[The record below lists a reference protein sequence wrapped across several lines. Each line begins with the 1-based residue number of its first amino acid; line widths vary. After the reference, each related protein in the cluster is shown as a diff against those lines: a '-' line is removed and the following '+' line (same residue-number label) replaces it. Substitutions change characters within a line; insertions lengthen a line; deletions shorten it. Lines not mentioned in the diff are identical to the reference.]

1 MEERM
6 TREQFLE
13 RIFNKSYDEL
23 KGKKLR
29 LTRLNVPAREINF
42 AHVIGVARREIYQN
56 LRLHIGTHA
65 GEDHTGE
72 SIGLLHVVPN
82 EATIVAADVAMK
94 SGNVT
99 IGFLDRFR
107 GTVIVL
113 GDLPNVRSA
122 IEGAVDFFKY
132 QLHFTV
138 CDVTEE

>member
-42 AHVIGVARREIYQN
+42 AHVIG
-56 LRLHIGTHA
+56 
-65 GEDHTGE
+65 
-72 SIGLLHVVPN
+72 
-82 EATIVAADVAMK
+82 VAADVAMK

>member
-1 MEERM
+1 MGERM
-6 TREQFLE
+6 TREEFLE
-13 RIFNKSYDEL
+13 KIFNKKYDEL

-42 AHVIGVARREIYQN
+42 AHVIGTARREIYQN
-56 LRLHIGTHA
+56 MSLHIGTHF

-82 EATIVAADVAMK
+82 EATIVAADIAMK
-94 SGNVT
+94 SGAVT

-107 GTVIVL
+107 GSVIIL

-122 IEGAVDFFKY
+122 IEGVVDFFKY

-138 CDVTEE
+138 CDITEQ

>member
-1 MEERM
+1 MGERM

-13 RIFNKSYDEL
+13 KIFNKSYDEL

-42 AHVIGVARREIYQN
+42 AHVIGVARTEIYQN
-56 LRLHIGTHA
+56 LSLHIGTHA

-99 IGFLDRFR
+99 IGFLDRYSNRPRRFAER
-107 GTVIVL
+107 TQR
-113 GDLPNVRSA
+113 NRRRSGLLQIPA
-122 IEGAVDFFKY
+122 AFYGM
-132 QLHFTV
+132 
-138 CDVTEE
+138 

>member
-56 LRLHIGTHA
+56 LSLHIGTHA

-82 EATIVAADVAMK
+82 EATIVAADV
-94 SGNVT
+94 
-99 IGFLDRFR
+99 DRFR

>member
-1 MEERM
+1 MGERM

-13 RIFNKSYDEL
+13 KIFNKSYDEL

-42 AHVIGVARREIYQN
+42 AHVIGVARPEIYQN
-56 LRLHIGTHA
+56 LSLHIGTHA

-94 SGNVT
+94 RGNVT

-132 QLHFTV
+132 QLNFTV
-138 CDVTEE
+138 CDVTEQ

>member
-13 RIFNKSYDEL
+13 KIFNRKYDEL

-29 LTRLNVPAREINF
+29 LVRLNVPAREINF
-42 AHVIGVARREIYQN
+42 AHVIGVARPEIYLN
-56 LRLHIGTHA
+56 LSLHIGTHA

-82 EATIVAADVAMK
+82 EATSVAADVAMK

-107 GTVIVL
+107 GSVIIL
-113 GDLPNVRSA
+113 GDLPDVRSA
-122 IEGAVDFFKY
+122 MEGVLDFFKY
-132 QLHFTV
+132 QLNFTV
-138 CDVTEE
+138 CELTEQ